1 MRNSIQMSI
10 EAQRPLLTKACRH
23 LLHFTPQIQRLGVFS
38 LRAVTLPA
46 TTAEVSQLLYAFHC
60 THTKEG
66 VSYEWTIKRS
76 YQDFSDFH
84 ENLLVECDKCGISAP
99 DDLPSS
105 QLLSDIEE
113 PAGQLLLLETYL
125 KRVTLKPSRCQ
136 MTAFLEFVE
145 VSALSFDGK
154 STKRKE
160 GYLFKRTGGR
170 VANEDYMCNCT
181 KYFKRFQKRW
191 LMIRDDMVGYVA
203 RPQDER
209 LHEALTFKGKF
220 EVFLGKKETGFDDGI
235 KLVTNTRE
243 FLLRTGSAA
252 LAHEWYSE
260 ILKAYNESD
269 WAAANCNRYNSSFPV
284 RPSNFAKWYVDGED
298 YFRDVCTELQKAK
311 STVYISDWWLSP
323 ELLLKRP
330 ASANPSST
338 ILEVLGELAD
348 RKVNVYIH
356 VYKEVSLAL
365 TLNSLHT
372 KQTFKHRSSRI
383 RIIRHPHRSIV
394 GRQFLWSHHEKV
406 IVIDHYLAFLGGL
419 DLCFGRWDTSKHSLR
434 EEEPSGDIWPG
445 IDYSNCRIAD
455 FTDVENATRDSID
468 RFQVPRMPWHDVAL
482 MVTGSVA
489 NDLAH
494 HFTELWNHVMTDRAG
509 NYHTNPELLQPA
521 TPHLRP
527 STRSAELK
535 PFNPPRVPGKSE
547 SSRINLDKLM
557 GIEKNAVQVDRFPT
571 IRSITAVLG
580 EETAPDQPVLR
591 PNIATIP
598 RLRPFKTMLEVERLE
613 EDDEQRERQELMQ
626 DKAQGDEQ
634 FARNLLV
641 HSKTQD
647 LQAGSCTCQL
657 VVSSSMWSYNYHV
670 YENTIYSA
678 YLHLI
683 NLANHFIYIENQFF
697 ISSTAG
703 DPVKNQLAQA
713 LVDRIKY
720 AFAHGEAFK
729 VIVVMPLLPAFEGS
743 VDDPAAAVLR
753 VQLYWEYQTI
763 NSLYEQ
769 LREAGIED
777 PTRYI
782 AFYGLR
788 THAVMPN
795 GKPATEIV
803 YVHSKVMIVDDC
815 YALIGSANIN
825 DRSLLGDRDSEVALI
840 VEDSC
845 KVPSRLAGKPIQAS
859 QFALSLRLHL
869 FKEHSGGSDDILRDP
884 LSDEFDQFWRV
895 LAHSNTIRYRHVF
908 RCYPDDCIALISEL
922 AAFQAQESLEAYPQL
937 CENVKGFL
945 VEFPL
950 MFLAKE
956 DLKISIFSKEYYVP
970 DINFV

>member
-1 MRNSIQMSI
+1 MSI
-10 EAQRPLLTKACRH
+10 EVQRPLLTKACRH
-23 LLHFTPQIQRLGVFS
+23 LLLFSPQVQRLGVFS
-38 LRAVTLPA
+38 LQAALQPA
-46 TTAEVSQLLYAFHC
+46 TTAEVSQLLYAFRLS
-60 THTKEG
+60 HTKEG
-66 VSYEWTIKRS
+66 VTYEWTIKRS

-99 DDLPSS
+99 ADPPSL
-105 QLLSDIEE
+105 QLLSEVDES
-113 PAGQLLLLETYL
+113 ANQLLLLETYL

-191 LMIRDDMVGYVA
+191 LMIRDDMVGYVT

-220 EVFLGKKETGFDDGI
+220 VVFWGKTETGFDDGI
-235 KLVTNTRE
+235 KLVTNTRA
-243 FLLRTGSAA
+243 FLLRTGNTA
-252 LAHEWYSE
+252 LAQEWYSE
-260 ILKAYNESD
+260 IVKAYSESD

-284 RPSNFAKWYVDGED
+284 RPANSAKWYVDGED

-323 ELLLKRP
+323 ELLLERP
-330 ASANPSST
+330 ASAHPATS
-338 ILEVLGELAD
+338 ILEVLGKLAD

-372 KQTFKHRSSRI
+372 KQAFKQRSNRI

-434 EEEPSGDIWPG
+434 EEEPSGDLWPG

-455 FTDVENATRDSID
+455 FTDVENASRDSID
-468 RFQVPRMPWHDVAL
+468 RRKVPRMPWHDVAL
-482 MVTGSVA
+482 RVTGSVA

-521 TPHLRP
+521 TPHMQP
-527 STRSAELK
+527 NTRSAELK
-535 PFNPPRVPGKSE
+535 PYAGPRGGKSE
-547 SSRINLDKLM
+547 SSRINLPKLM
-557 GIEKNAVQVDRFPT
+557 EMERHVVQVERFPLSRT
-571 IRSITAVLG
+571 TTAVLG
-580 EETAPDQPVLR
+580 EETAPDQPILR
-591 PNIATIP
+591 PQPSLRADK
-598 RLRPFKTMLEVERLE
+598 RPFKSMLEMEQLE
-613 EDDEQRERQELMQ
+613 EADEQRERQELMQ

-647 LQAGSCTCQL
+647 LQTGSCTCQL

-720 AFAHGEAFK
+720 AFAHKEAFK

-763 NSLYEQ
+763 SSLYEQ
-769 LREAGIED
+769 LKQSGIED
-777 PTRYI
+777 PTHYI

-788 THAVMPN
+788 THAVMPEGN
-795 GKPATEIV
+795 PATEIV

-825 DRSLLGDRDSEVALI
+825 DRSLLGDRDSEVALV

-845 KVPSRLAGKPIQAS
+845 KVPSRLAGKEVQAA
-859 QFALSLRLHL
+859 QFALSLRLQL
-869 FKEHSGGSDDILRDP
+869 FKEHSGGSEDILRDP

-895 LAHSNTIRYRHVF
+895 LAHSNTVRYRHVF
-908 RCYPDDCIALISEL
+908 RCYPDDCIPLISEL
-922 AAFQAQESLEAYPQL
+922 AGFQAQESLEAYPQL

-950 MFLAKE
+950 RFLARE
-956 DLKISIFSKEYYVP
+956 DLKMSIFSKEYYVP

>member
-1 MRNSIQMSI
+1 MSV

-23 LLHFTPQIQRLGVFS
+23 LLLFTPQVQRLGVFS
-38 LRAVTLPA
+38 LRAALQPA
-46 TTAEVSQLLYAFHC
+46 VNAEVSQLLYAFRFS
-60 THTKEG
+60 HTKEG
-66 VSYEWTIKRS
+66 VTYEWTIKRS

-99 DDLPSS
+99 ADLPSLQYLS
-105 QLLSDIEE
+105 EVDESTNQLH
-113 PAGQLLLLETYL
+113 LLETYL
-125 KRVTLKPSRCQ
+125 KRVIQKPSRCQ

-154 STKRKE
+154 SSKRKE

-191 LMIRDDMVGYVA
+191 LMIRDDMVGYVT

-220 EVFLGKKETGFDDGI
+220 EVFLGKKETGFDDGV
-235 KLVTNTRE
+235 KLVTNTRA
-243 FLLRTGSAA
+243 FLLRTGTVA
-252 LAHEWYSE
+252 LAQEWYSE

-284 RPSNFAKWYVDGED
+284 RVSNSAKWYVDAED
-298 YFRDVCTELQKAK
+298 YFRDVYTELQKAK

-330 ASANPSST
+330 ASANSATSV
-338 ILEVLGELAD
+338 LEVLGGLAD

-372 KQTFKHRSSRI
+372 KQAFKQRSSRI

-419 DLCFGRWDTSKHSLR
+419 DLCFGRWDTSKHSLY
-434 EEEPSGDIWPG
+434 EEAPSGDLWPG

-455 FTDVENATRDSID
+455 FTDVDNVSRDSID
-468 RFQVPRMPWHDVAL
+468 RRKVPRMPWHDVAIR
-482 MVTGSVA
+482 VTGSVA

-509 NYHTNPELLQPA
+509 NYHTDPELLQPA
-521 TPHLRP
+521 TPHMRP
-527 STRSAELK
+527 STRSAELR
-535 PFNPPRVPGKSE
+535 PFVQRGGKSE
-547 SSRINLDKLM
+547 SSRINLHKLM
-557 GIEKNAVQVDRFPT
+557 EVERSVGPAGRFPLNST
-571 IRSITAVLG
+571 VTAVLG
-580 EETAPDQPVLR
+580 EESASGQPLLR
-591 PNIATIP
+591 PQPALRP
-598 RLRPFKTMLEVERLE
+598 DKRPFKSMLEAEQLE
-613 EDDEQRERQELMQ
+613 EADEQRERQELMQ

-647 LQAGSCTCQL
+647 LQTGSCTCQL

-703 DPVKNQLAQA
+703 EPVKNQLAQA

-763 NSLYEQ
+763 KSMYEQ
-769 LREAGIED
+769 LRQSGMED
-777 PTRYI
+777 PTHYI

-788 THAVMPN
+788 THAVMPE
-795 GKPATEIV
+795 GRPVTEIV

-825 DRSLLGDRDSEVALI
+825 DRSLLGDRDSEVALV

-845 KVPSRLAGKPIQAS
+845 KVQSRLAGKDIQAA
-859 QFALSLRLHL
+859 QFALSLRLQL
-869 FKEHSGGSDDILRDP
+869 FKEHFGGSEDILRDP

-908 RCYPDDCIALISEL
+908 RCYPDDCIPLISEL
-922 AAFQAQESLEAYPQL
+922 PAFQAQESLEAYPQL

-950 MFLAKE
+950 LFLARE